1 MKPCFCWM
9 PFAWTAGLVC
19 FLNHGLAIVPGQGF
33 FVAVPAV
40 YLAYGLL
47 LYYYLA
53 SRAFYQEVKYA

>member
-1 MKPCFCWM
+1 M